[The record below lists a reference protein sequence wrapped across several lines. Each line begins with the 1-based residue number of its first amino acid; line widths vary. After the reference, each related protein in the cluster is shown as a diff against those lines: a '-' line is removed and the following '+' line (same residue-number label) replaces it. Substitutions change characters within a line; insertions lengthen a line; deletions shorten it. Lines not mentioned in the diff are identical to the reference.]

1 MEKNMM
7 PMKTHFFIFFFCYI
21 GCFSYSFAAA
31 NDELSALLSIKAGL
45 VDPLNTLQD
54 WKLVDKALGNDAA
67 HCNWNGVT
75 CNSAGA
81 VEKLD
86 LSHKN
91 LSGRVSD
98 DLTRLKSLTSLN
110 LCCNAFSSTLP
121 KSIANLTTL
130 NSLDVSQNSFIGD
143 FPLGLGRAWRLTT
156 FNASSNEFTGPL
168 PEDLGNASSLEMLDL
183 RGSFFQGSV
192 PKSFSNL
199 HKLKFLGLSGNNL
212 TGKIPGELGQLS
224 SLEYMILGYNEFEGG
239 IPEDF
244 GNLTSLKYVDLA
256 VSNLGGEVPAA
267 LGKLKLLDTF
277 FLYNN
282 NFEGRI
288 PPAIGNMT
296 SLQFLDLSDNMLS
309 GKIPA
314 EISQLKNLK
323 LLNFMGNKLS
333 GFVPSG
339 LEDLPQLEVLELW
352 NNSLSGPLPSNLGK
366 NSPLQWLDLSS
377 NSFSGEIPENLCS
390 IGNLTKLIL
399 FNNAFSGSIPS
410 NLSMC
415 PSLVRVRM
423 QNNFLSGTVPVGFGK
438 LGKLQRLELANNSL
452 SGGIP
457 DDLAFSTTL
466 SFIDLSRNKLHSSL
480 PSTIFSIPNLQA
492 FMVSN
497 NNLEGEIPD
506 QFQDCPSLTVLDL
519 SSNHLSGNIP
529 ASIASCEKLVN
540 LNLQNNRLV
549 GEIPNALANMPS
561 LAMLDLSNNS
571 LTGHIPESFG
581 VSPALETLN
590 ISYNKLEGSVPIN
603 GMLRTIS
610 PNNLVGNAGLC
621 GGVLLPCDQNSAYSS
636 RHGSLHAKHII
647 TGWIIGISSILAL
660 GITILVARSLYTRW
674 YNDGFCFNERFYKG
688 SSKGWPWRLMAFQR
702 LGFTSTDILACIKE
716 TNVIGMGGTGVVY
729 KAEVPHSS
737 TVVAV
742 KKLWRS
748 GTDVEA
754 GSSDDLVGE
763 VNVLGRLRHRNIVR
777 LLGFLYNDADLM
789 IVYEFMHNGNL
800 GDALHGRQATRLLV
814 DWVSRYN
821 IALGVAQ
828 GLAYLHHDCHPPV
841 IHRDIKSNN
850 ILLDADLE
858 ARIADFGLAKM
869 IIRKN
874 ETVSMVAGSYGYI
887 APEYGYALKVDE
899 KIDVYSY
906 GVVLLE
912 LLTGKR
918 PLDPEFGESVDIVEW
933 IRRKIRHNKSL
944 EEALDPS
951 VGNSNYVLDEMVLV
965 LRIAILCTAKFP
977 KDRPTM
983 RDVIMMLEEAKPRR
997 KSSSN
1002 NETVAANNNQMSV
1015 FSTSPVNGLL

>member
-1 MEKNMM
+1 MQK
-7 PMKTHFFIFFFCYI
+7 KTKFFIFFGYI
-21 GCFSYSFAAA
+21 ACFTHVFAAAA
-31 NDELSALLSIKAGL
+31 NDEVSALLSIKAGL

-54 WKLVDKALGNDAA
+54 WKMHGKTPGKDAA
-67 HCNWNGVT
+67 HCNWTGIK
-75 CNSAGA
+75 CNLAGA

-91 LSGRVSD
+91 LSGIISND
-98 DLTRLKSLTSLN
+98 IQRLQSLTSLN
-110 LCCNAFSSTLP
+110 LCCNAFSSPLP

-130 NSLDVSQNSFIGD
+130 NILDVSQNFFMGD

-156 FNASSNEFTGPL
+156 LNASSNEFSGSL
-168 PEDLGNASSLEMLDL
+168 PEDLAHASSLEMLDL
-183 RGSFFQGSV
+183 RGSFFAGSV

-199 HKLKFLGLSGNNL
+199 HKLKFIGLSGNNL
-212 TGKIPGELGQLS
+212 TGKIPAELGQLS

-239 IPEDF
+239 IPVEF
-244 GNLTSLKYVDLA
+244 GNLTNLKYLDLA
-256 VSNLGGEVPAA
+256 VANLGGEIPAT
-267 LGKLKLLDTF
+267 LGKLKLLDTV

-288 PPAIGNMT
+288 PPATGNMT
-296 SLQFLDLSDNMLS
+296 SLQLLDLSDNMLS
-309 GKIPA
+309 GKIPS

-323 LLNFMGNKLS
+323 LLNLMGNQLS
-333 GFVPSG
+333 GPVPSG
-339 LEDLPQLEVLELW
+339 FGDLPQLEVLELW

-366 NSPLQWLDLSS
+366 NSPLQWLDVSS
-377 NSFSGEIPENLCS
+377 NSLSGEIPETLCS
-390 IGNLTKLIL
+390 QGNLTKLIL
-399 FNNAFSGSIPS
+399 FNNAFSGPIPS
-410 NLSMC
+410 SLSMC

-438 LGKLQRLELANNSL
+438 LGKLQRLELANNTL

-457 DDLAFSTTL
+457 DDIASSTSL

-480 PSTIFSIPNLQA
+480 PSTVLSIPNLQA

-519 SSNHLSGNIP
+519 SSNHLSGSIP
-529 ASIASCEKLVN
+529 ASIASCQKLVN
-540 LNLQNNRLV
+540 LNLQNNQLT
-549 GEIPNALANMPS
+549 GEIPKALASMPS

-571 LTGHIPESFG
+571 LTGQIPESFG
-581 VSPALETLN
+581 VTPALEAFN
-590 ISYNKLEGSVPIN
+590 VSYNKLEGSVPAN
-603 GMLRTIS
+603 GMLRTIN
-610 PNNLVGNAGLC
+610 PNDLIGNAGLC
-621 GGVLLPCDQNSAYSS
+621 GGVLLPCDQNAVYLS
-636 RHGSLHAKHII
+636 RHGSSRAKHII
-647 TGWIIGISSILAL
+647 TGWIAGISSILVI
-660 GITILVARSLYTRW
+660 GIAILVARSLYMRW
-674 YNDGFCFNERFYKG
+674 YTDGFCFRERFYKG
-688 SSKGWPWRLMAFQR
+688 SKGWPWRLMAFQR

-716 TNVIGMGGTGVVY
+716 TNVIGMGATGVVY
-729 KAEVPHSS
+729 KAEISQS
-737 TVVAV
+737 NTIVAV
-742 KKLWRS
+742 KKLWRT
-748 GTDVEA
+748 GTDVEV

-763 VNVLGRLRHRNIVR
+763 VNLLGRLRHRNIVR
-777 LLGFLYNDADLM
+777 LLGFLYNDSDVM

-821 IALGVAQ
+821 VALGVAQ

-850 ILLDADLE
+850 ILLDANLE

-869 IIRKN
+869 MIQKN

-918 PLDPEFGESVDIVEW
+918 PLDPMFGESVDIVEW
-933 IRRKIRHNKSL
+933 IRRKIRDNKSL

-951 VGNSNYVLDEMVLV
+951 VGNCRHVLEEMLLV
-965 LRIAILCTAKFP
+965 LRIAILCTAKLP

-983 RDVIMMLEEAKPRR
+983 RDVTMMLGEAKPRR
-997 KSSSN
+997 KSSGN
-1002 NETVAANNNQMSV
+1002 NETCAANNKEMPV
-1015 FSTSPVNGLL
+1015 FSTSPVNGLM